1 MGTFTSNHD
10 NVVSR
15 PMTTFNGDA
24 ARVRLQAALQL
35 TGPGTPFIYYGNEIG
50 MTGAAGNDIN
60 LRQLFDWNSASNQKS
75 DGTSLLSWHKALITL
90 RKDRASLRRGAY
102 QLIKNQDGVF
112 AYERRL
118 ENERTLVV
126 MNTGA
131 AQASFTL
138 TLSQVPEAVH
148 TLFGS
153 DDASWSVGSSITI
166 NNVAGYG
173 VRVLALESGVS
184 GQTLINDVSYGSGTP
199 QVTVSLMGTL
209 SDWVSGVA
217 MSPSSADSSILEVS
231 RSFTSGTSCQFKFKE
246 GSDWYGWLQL
256 SNSYDQSLAQAASI
270 SGTVI
275 TSNQFADDGST
286 DHNIQ
291 FTPDASASYIFLYR
305 PTDKHWCV
313 VLQ

>member
-1 MGTFTSNHD
+1 
-10 NVVSR
+10 
-15 PMTTFNGDA
+15 
-24 ARVRLQAALQL
+24 
-35 TGPGTPFIYYGNEIG
+35 
-50 MTGAAGNDIN
+50 
-60 LRQLFDWNSASNQKS
+60 
-75 DGTSLLSWHKALITL
+75 
-90 RKDRASLRRGAY
+90 
-102 QLIKNQDGVF
+102 
-112 AYERRL
+112 
-118 ENERTLVV
+118 ERTLVV

-231 RSFTSGTSCQFKFKE
+231 RSLTSGTSCQFKFKE

-275 TSNQFADDGST
+275 VLSQFADAGDAN
-286 DHNIQ
+286 HNIQ
-291 FTPDASASYIFLYR
+291 FTPAASTSYIFLYR